1 MLNISNTNKELMKL
15 KTNKAAA
22 KRVKVKKNCLC
33 RKKAYKRHLNRAKST
48 KQLRRLS
55 GPAQIHVADRLAF
68 QNMLPYSK

>member
-1 MLNISNTNKELMKL
+1 MKL

-22 KRVKVKKNCLC
+22 KRVKVKKNFLC
-33 RKKAYKRHLNRAKST
+33 RKQAYKRHLLRRKST

-55 GPAQIHVADRLAF
+55 GSAQIHKADSLAF

>member
-1 MLNISNTNKELMKL
+1 MRNIAKIKMKL

-33 RKKAYKRHLNRAKST
+33 RKRAYKRHLLRRKST

-55 GPAQIHVADRLAF
+55 GPAQINEADILAF
-68 QNMLPYSK
+68 QNMLPYSQ

>member
-1 MLNISNTNKELMKL
+1 MKL

-33 RKKAYKRHLNRAKST
+33 RKRAYKRHLLRHKST

-55 GPAQIHVADRLAF
+55 NPAKIHAADSLAF